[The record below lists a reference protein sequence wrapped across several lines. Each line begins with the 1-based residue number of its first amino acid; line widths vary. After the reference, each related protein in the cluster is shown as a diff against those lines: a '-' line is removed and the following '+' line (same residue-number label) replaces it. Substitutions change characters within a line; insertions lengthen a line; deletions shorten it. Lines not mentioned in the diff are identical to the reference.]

1 MFVFQF
7 EVNVSHLNRY
17 TLEKGKSYS
26 LELRVE
32 NNWHNGVSL
41 YYIDVRGAKSSWFC
55 CIPEIM
61 NQLATLRLQAVG
73 FYNEDDT
80 AHRKQP

>member
-41 YYIDVRGAKSSWFC
+41 YYIDVRGAKSS
-55 CIPEIM
+55 
-61 NQLATLRLQAVG
+61 
-73 FYNEDDT
+73 
-80 AHRKQP
+80 